1 MIVATLCLG
10 GATAGIAGW
19 MQAVG
24 VDHRLYASIADPIG
38 YTGLFAALM
47 GGLTPI
53 GVVVSSFFFAALL
66 RGGRLPTNRRRC
78 IARDHRRP
86 RGAYHVGHGRHG
98 NDGSARGASLMTFW
112 VSVLEAS
119 VRLGVPLLLVA
130 LGELIAERSGVINI
144 GLEGMMSAGAYIG
157 FVVMAAINNA
167 QLAIPAAM
175 LAGVVVASVMAG
187 VAIWGRVNQ
196 ILTGFAL
203 FVMVPAATAFL
214 YQQNASGLVVTPA
227 LPALSVPIL
236 SDIPFIGRV
245 FFAQNEFYYIAV
257 ALCLLIWAFFNRTLF
272 GLQVTACGHDPDVAI
287 LKGVPVLWIRTAATL
302 ACGAMAGLA
311 GAALTVGALGQFSPG
326 VTGGLGFIAI
336 AVVILGRWRVQG
348 VVIAAFAIGFADAFR
363 LRLGSQLNF
372 PVQLLAML
380 PWIVVLLMLIAG
392 ARFANVPRALG
403 RTFGSRTALRST

>member
-1 MIVATLCLG
+1 M
-10 GATAGIAGW
+10 
-19 MQAVG
+19 
-24 VDHRLYASIADPIG
+24 S
-38 YTGLFAALM
+38 
-47 GGLTPI
+47 
-53 GVVVSSFFFAALL
+53 
-66 RGGRLPTNRRRC
+66 
-78 IARDHRRP
+78 
-86 RGAYHVGHGRHG
+86 
-98 NDGSARGASLMTFW
+98 FW

-130 LGELIAERSGVINI
+130 LGELIAERSGIINI
-144 GLEGMMSAGAYIG
+144 GLEGMMSAGAYVG
-157 FVVMAAINNA
+157 FVVMATINSA

-175 LAGVVVASVMAG
+175 LAGAVVASVMAG

-214 YQQNASGLVVTPA
+214 YQQNASALVVTPA
-227 LPALSVPIL
+227 LPVLSVPIL
-236 SDIPFIGRV
+236 SDLPIIGRV
-245 FFAQNEFYYIAV
+245 FFSQNEFYYVAG
-257 ALCLLIWAFFNRTLF
+257 ALCLVIWAFFNRTLL
-272 GLQVTACGHDPDVAI
+272 GLQVTACGHDPEVAS
-287 LKGVPVLWIRTAATL
+287 LKGVAVLWIRTAATL

-311 GAALTVGALGQFSPG
+311 GAALTVGALGQFRPG

-348 VVIAAFAIGFADAFR
+348 VVVAAFAIGFADALR

-380 PWIVVLLMLIAG
+380 PWIVVLVMLIAG

-403 RTFGSRTALRST
+403 RTFGSATAMRST

>member
-1 MIVATLCLG
+1 M
-10 GATAGIAGW
+10 
-19 MQAVG
+19 
-24 VDHRLYASIADPIG
+24 
-38 YTGLFAALM
+38 
-47 GGLTPI
+47 
-53 GVVVSSFFFAALL
+53 SFW
-66 RGGRLPTNRRRC
+66 
-78 IARDHRRP
+78 I
-86 RGAYHVGHGRHG
+86 
-98 NDGSARGASLMTFW
+98 
-112 VSVLEAS
+112 SVLEAS

-144 GLEGMMSAGAYIG
+144 GLEGMMSAGAYVG

-175 LAGVVVASVMAG
+175 LAGIVVASVMAG

-203 FVMVPAATAFL
+203 FVMVPAAAAFL
-214 YQQNASGLVVTPA
+214 YQQNTSGLVVTPA
-227 LPALSVPIL
+227 LPVLSVPIL
-236 SDIPFIGRV
+236 RDLPIVGRV

-257 ALCLLIWAFFNRTLF
+257 TLCVLIWAFFNRTLL
-272 GLQVTACGHDPDVAI
+272 GLQVTACGHDPDVAT
-287 LKGVPVLWIRTAATL
+287 LKGVPVMWIRSIATV

-372 PVQLLAML
+372 PIQLLAML

-403 RTFGSRTALRST
+403 RTFGSTTALRST